1 MEDGLKTGTLCLSLG
16 MYYLR
21 TRPAVDA
28 IKFTVDV
35 EQLLKGSCEGFEMKH
50 FNVSVKEAI
59 VEEISDIRVVKE
71 MTELLQNSAQKRKV
85 EAQTGESKACP
96 LRRKKGQEE
105 WEAGR

>member
-1 MEDGLKTGTLCLSLG
+1 

-50 FNVSVKEAI
+50 FNISVKEQI
-59 VEEISDIRVVKE
+59 VEEISDLKVVEE
-71 MTELLQNSAQKRKV
+71 MTELLQNSAQKRK
-85 EAQTGESKACP
+85 GEVTAGEPKACP
-96 LRRKKGQEE
+96 LRKRKKPEDGEQAEE
-105 WEAGR
+105 EECLACGS